1 MPLDKVTRD
10 WHVSGQA
17 EPPASAKQ
25 LQAKPE
31 YSAEN
36 AIVIIRLNDERDK
49 SASAALR
56 MLAAKATGTVTPPTD
71 RAPEMSTVI
80 GTAVSRVLLHEV
92 DAKTAACNAEPQIK
106 ALLAAQE

>member
-1 MPLDKVTRD
+1 
-10 WHVSGQA
+10 
-17 EPPASAKQ
+17 
-25 LQAKPE
+25 
-31 YSAEN
+31 
-36 AIVIIRLNDERDK
+36 
-49 SASAALR
+49 